1 MGTKV
6 PSWARGR
13 NQKHSLTELVKI
25 RIGIVPVF
33 EINPTKYKILVDNT
47 LLFETND
54 AFVSGATQ
62 YHDLAVQL
70 DAGPHNLHIRAEL
83 TGRQFENIEIVEIAF
98 NDHKLSDIDLFSL
111 GEYLLDQPRLIDG
124 IINHKVDQC
133 TNLGWPGTYQV
144 KFATPIM
151 LWTIRNLNIKK
162 DLKWRGR
169 P

>member
-1 MGTKV
+1 
-6 PSWARGR
+6 
-13 NQKHSLTELVKI
+13 LTELVKI

-47 LLFETND
+47 LLFETNN

-70 DAGPHNLHIRAEL
+70 DAGPHNLQIRLEP
-83 TGRQFENIEIVEIAF
+83 TGLQFENIQIVEIIF
-98 NDHKLSDIDLFSL
+98 NNHKLSDIDLFSL
-111 GEYLLDQPRLIDG
+111 GECIFDQPRLIDG
-124 IINHKVDQC
+124 VVGHKVDQC